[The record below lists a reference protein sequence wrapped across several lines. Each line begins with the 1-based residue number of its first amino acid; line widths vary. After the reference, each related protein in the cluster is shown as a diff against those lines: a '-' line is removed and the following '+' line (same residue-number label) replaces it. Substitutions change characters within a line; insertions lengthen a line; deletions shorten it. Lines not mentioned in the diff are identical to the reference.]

1 MTRPPSRSAR
11 AEGPRAGDA
20 SRAEPAEPTLAA
32 IAERYL
38 REHVAVRCKPSTAA
52 QYRLAIEKH
61 ILPALGG
68 LPVSSVEPG
77 HVADLQ
83 YRLGD
88 RPAAANLAVATLS
101 RMIEQA
107 ADWGA
112 APEGGNPCRFA
123 RKYRTRR
130 RERFLTKAEYRR
142 LRRALDSL
150 ESEKRISAHAA
161 AAIRLLVLTGC
172 RRNEILTLRWEDVHP
187 ETGELRLRDSKTGP
201 RTVPL
206 SPAAAGVLAALP
218 RVQGNP
224 WVIPGGKPGGHLSGI
239 FQQWRRVRARA
250 GLKDVRIHDLR
261 HSFASRALALGEN
274 LPMIARLLGHA
285 RVQTTARYAHLTR
298 DSVREAAAKVAEEI
312 GEDIFAPAEPSR
324 PPGPPEPGG
333 DASRDASRDDA
344 VRTSAARIAAHIGSD
359 ILPPAVRART
369 AI

>member
-1 MTRPPSRSAR
+1 MTTPRPAG
-11 AEGPRAGDA
+11 GPRTG
-20 SRAEPAEPTLAA
+20 PAEPTVAA
-32 IAERYL
+32 MAERYL

-61 ILPALGG
+61 ILPTLGD

-101 RMIEQA
+101 RIIERA

-112 APEGGNPCRFA
+112 APAGGNPCRFA

-130 RERFLTKAEYRR
+130 HERFLTDIEFRR
-142 LRRALDSL
+142 LGKALDSL
-150 ESEKRISAHAA
+150 ESEGRMTAHAA

-172 RRNEILTLRWEDVHP
+172 RRNEILTLRWEDVRP
-187 ETGELRLRDSKTGP
+187 EAAELRLRDSKTGP

-206 SPAAAGVLAALP
+206 SPAAAGVLASLP
-218 RVQGNP
+218 RVAGNP
-224 WVIPGGKPGGHLSGI
+224 WVFPGGKPGAHLSGI
-239 FQQWRRVRARA
+239 FRQWCRARARA
-250 GLKDVRIHDLR
+250 GLNDVRIHDLR
-261 HSFASRALALGEN
+261 HSFASRALALGES

-298 DSVREAAAKVAEEI
+298 DSVREAAARVAEEI
-312 GEDIFAPAEPSR
+312 GEDIFDPAEPD
-324 PPGPPEPGG
+324 PAPPPEPGG
-333 DASRDASRDDA
+333 DASADDA
-344 VRTSAARIAAHIGSD
+344 MRTSAARIAAHIGSD
-359 ILPPAVRART
+359 ILPPGFLARNT
-369 AI
+369 I